1 MQAPCIRS
9 LSRAALSH
17 VLLQQS
23 GSNVTCLSQSNLV
36 QTYCDG
42 GRNYKILENLLLS
55 MDVQV
60 SRTCPLIL

>member
-1 MQAPCIRS
+1 
-9 LSRAALSH
+9 
-17 VLLQQS
+17 
-23 GSNVTCLSQSNLV
+23 V

-60 SRTCPLIL
+60 RRLCP